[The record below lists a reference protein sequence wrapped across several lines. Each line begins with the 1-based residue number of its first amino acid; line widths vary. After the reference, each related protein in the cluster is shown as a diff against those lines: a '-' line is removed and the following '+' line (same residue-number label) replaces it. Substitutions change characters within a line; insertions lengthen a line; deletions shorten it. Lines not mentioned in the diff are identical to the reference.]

1 MTIDATKQIGAV
13 TRQVQRLDYE
23 GKPAKSVVIAQT
35 YHTSVDDLWNAVT
48 TAERIPRWLMPI
60 TGELKLGGRYQLV
73 GNAGGTILVCDA
85 PRFLK
90 VTWEYGGKVSWVTA
104 TIEPVS
110 AKSARLTI
118 EHIAH
123 PDEHWTQ
130 FGPGAVGIGW
140 DLMVLGLATHIETGG
155 SNVPEEGMKWVMSE
169 GGKAFMRQSNE
180 AWCEADITGGED
192 PEAAKA
198 AAGRTITAYTGA

>member
-13 TRQVQRLDYE
+13 TRQVNSLDYE
-23 GKPAKSVVIAQT
+23 GKAARSVVIAQT
-35 YHTSVDDLWNAVT
+35 YKTSVEDLWDAVT

-73 GNAGGTILVCDA
+73 GNAGGTILVCDK

-104 TIEPVS
+104 TIEEVPDG
-110 AKSARLTI
+110 SARLTV
-118 EHIAH
+118 EHVAH
-123 PDEHWTQ
+123 PDEHWTR

-140 DLMVLGLATHIETGG
+140 DLMVLGLATHIATGA
-155 SNVPEEGMKWVMSE
+155 SNVPEEGMTWMMSD
-169 GGKAFMRQSNE
+169 GGKAFMRESND
-180 AWCEADITGGED
+180 AWCDADIAAGESPD
-192 PEAAKA
+192 VAKA
-198 AAGRTITAYTGA
+198 AAERTLAAYTGA